1 MEDIAEDIADVAE
14 AKVDV
19 DTVGRWSVLLNV
31 LGISGRVEEEDAQDA
46 AEEVD
51 MLCACPF
58 FEDERCRVVELGISK
73 LLKRGL
79 FEFIVGVTL
88 KRHRFAHRVVQHEHI
103 HVKPSWIV
111 SHSTIKRYELKVIR
125 EVASDAPSF
134 RPIPDVNSNRAP
146 STSEAFPS
154 CLCTLIRKLKNAK
167 VVLTN
172 IPGNSSSFSRSTSEV
187 T

>member
-73 LLKRGL
+73 LLKRSL

-134 RPIPDVNSNRAP
+134 RPIPDEFEPNTFN
-146 STSEAFPS
+146 F
-154 CLCTLIRKLKNAK
+154 
-167 VVLTN
+167 
-172 IPGNSSSFSRSTSEV
+172 RSVPFLPMHSHTKIEKRECR
-187 T
+187 THQHPRQLFIFQ